1 MAEKMKFDFCGS
13 VCYNKEYRA
22 VAIFWCRHKRGHRAC
37 NKRRELDSFKENI
50 DLKGGSYDE

>member
-22 VAIFWCRHKRGHRAC
+22 VAIFGAGTNGDTGLATKGESLTA
-37 NKRRELDSFKENI
+37 
-50 DLKGGSYDE
+50 LKKILI

>member
-22 VAIFWCRHKRGHRAC
+22 VAIFWCRHEQDTGLATKGESLTA
-37 NKRRELDSFKENI
+37 
-50 DLKGGSYDE
+50 LKKILI